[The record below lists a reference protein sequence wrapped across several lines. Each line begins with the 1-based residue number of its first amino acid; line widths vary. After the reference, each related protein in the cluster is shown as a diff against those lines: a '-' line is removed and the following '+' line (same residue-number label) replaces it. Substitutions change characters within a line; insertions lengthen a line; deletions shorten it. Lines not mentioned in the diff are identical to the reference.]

1 MKANL
6 HKLVILKEQKGAKIQ
21 IYHEGILRLDF
32 FVMFFYCIVCELI
45 INFR

>member
-32 FVMFFYCIVCELI
+32 LLCFFIAL
-45 INFR
+45 FAS